1 LEDLIRG
8 EKLMKRSILL
18 ASLAA
23 ALVLGLLLPHAQA
36 QMGPVQFNKSVTVD
50 SGVAATVG
58 HAMSSHVM
66 GDPTKLV
73 PYSIR
78 PATKP
83 KSGTVTIGRVG
94 DRTTISYRSK
104 PGFVGQDSFQYVR
117 VSNDKFAGTYTVAV
131 TVK

>member
-1 LEDLIRG
+1 
-8 EKLMKRSILL
+8 MKRSILL

-23 ALVLGLLLPHAQA
+23 AVVFGMLLPHAQA

-50 SGVAATVG
+50 SSVAAPVG

-83 KSGTVTIGRVG
+83 KSGRSRSDAWEIVQRSPTARSRDSS
-94 DRTTISYRSK
+94 DRTAFSMSEFPTTNLPERTQL
-104 PGFVGQDSFQYVR
+104 P
-117 VSNDKFAGTYTVAV
+117 
-131 TVK
+131 